1 MHCHVQL
8 TSKEFTVNQQIVV
21 RREEKLR
28 REEKEE
34 KEPVEGR
41 RRPLLPNE
49 EGREGLERREK
60 ERLVKSENG
69 RYWEKND
76 WAKNGPPSR
85 SYQLTRFASKTHK
98 PIFSHKNCFSSS
110 DFLRYIYYNITIKT
124 YFEL

>member
-28 REEKEE
+28 RKEKEE

-49 EGREGLERREK
+49 EGREGLERRER

-98 PIFSHKNCFSSS
+98 SYQANIAFHLLIF
-110 DFLRYIYYNITIKT
+110 
-124 YFEL
+124 

>member
-28 REEKEE
+28 REVKEE
-34 KEPVEGR
+34 KESVGGK
-41 RRPLLPNE
+41 RRPLLPNG
-49 EGREGLERREK
+49 EGRGGFERREK
-60 ERLVKSENG
+60 ERLIKSENG

-98 PIFSHKNCFSSS
+98 SYQADSLP
-110 DFLRYIYYNITIKT
+110 
-124 YFEL
+124 